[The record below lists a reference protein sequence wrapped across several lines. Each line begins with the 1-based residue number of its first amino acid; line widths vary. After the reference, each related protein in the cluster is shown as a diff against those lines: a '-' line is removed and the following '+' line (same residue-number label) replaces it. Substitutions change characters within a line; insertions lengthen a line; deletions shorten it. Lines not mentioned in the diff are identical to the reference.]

1 MRYNPGQGPSVPKQ
15 NQNVWSQVSRYT
27 GLAFILP
34 VSTVAGWVIGH
45 LLDKL
50 FKTNF
55 LYLVFILLGA
65 AAGFIDLIRTT
76 RQEVQRDDG

>member
-1 MRYNPGQGPSVPKQ
+1 VPKQ

-34 VSTVAGWVIGH
+34 VSTLVGWVIGH

-65 AAGFIDLIRTT
+65 AAGFIDLIRTA

>member
-1 MRYNPGQGPSVPKQ
+1 MPQQ

-34 VSTVAGWVIGH
+34 VSTLVGWVIGH

-65 AAGFIDLIRTT
+65 AAGFIDLIRTA

>member
-1 MRYNPGQGPSVPKQ
+1 VPKQ

-34 VSTVAGWVIGH
+34 VSTLVGWVIGH

-65 AAGFIDLIRTT
+65 AAGFIELIRTA

>member
-1 MRYNPGQGPSVPKQ
+1 MPKQ

>member
-1 MRYNPGQGPSVPKQ
+1 MPKQ

-34 VSTVAGWVIGH
+34 VSTVVGWVIGH

-65 AAGFIDLIRTT
+65 AAGFMDLIRTA

>member
-1 MRYNPGQGPSVPKQ
+1 VPKQ
-15 NQNVWSQVSRYT
+15 NQSVWSQVSRYT

-34 VSTVAGWVIGH
+34 VSTLVGWVIGH

>member
-1 MRYNPGQGPSVPKQ
+1 VPKQ

-34 VSTVAGWVIGH
+34 VSTVVGWVIGH

-65 AAGFIDLIRTT
+65 AAGFMDLIRTA